1 MYDDSQEV
9 EEDASQ
15 IILGIAF
22 DVVEDK
28 DAKKHKML
36 KMKKNKGD
44 GGKKV
49 QEVKDKK
56 VEKNTDEEVE
66 ENKGGGESESSGCSR
81 CRWSR
86 GGCISCLCNH
96 QKFLAH
102 FEKNE
107 EVKKVEEVESESS
120 GTTGKKVEKVVARPK
135 FHKLKRSIYIAE
147 EEEVMPFTS
156 EEDIKDMEEH
166 IIAVRAG
173 KSDEHMKKI
182 RATRDEQLAALRAK
196 KLPRL

>member
-1 MYDDSQEV
+1 MSQMYDESQEI
-9 EEDASQ
+9 EEDVSQ
-15 IILGIAF
+15 IMLGIAF

-28 DAKKHKML
+28 DANKHKML
-36 KMKKNKGD
+36 KMKKNKGV

-49 QEVKDKK
+49 QEVLDKK
-56 VEKNTDEEVE
+56 VEKNTDEEVR
-66 ENKGGGESESSGCSR
+66 GCSR

-86 GGCISCLCNH
+86 DPCLCKCNYQNLLEH
-96 QKFLAH
+96 V
-102 FEKNE
+102 EKNE
-107 EVKKVEEVESESS
+107 EVKKVEEVESASS
-120 GTTGKKVEKVVARPK
+120 ASTGKKVEKVVARPK

-182 RATRDEQLAALRAK
+182 RATRAEQLAALRAQK
-196 KLPRL
+196 FPRL